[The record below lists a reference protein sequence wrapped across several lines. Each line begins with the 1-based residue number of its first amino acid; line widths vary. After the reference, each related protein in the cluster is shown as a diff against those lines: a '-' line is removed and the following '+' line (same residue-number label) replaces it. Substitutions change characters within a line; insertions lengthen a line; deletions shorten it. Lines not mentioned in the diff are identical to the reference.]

1 MRADR
6 PLLGIVLMIGFA
18 LFAPGM
24 DAMAKLVAGEIPVGQ
39 IAVFRFS
46 TQAALLVPLAMLL
59 GHAHLPSKREMG
71 LHLTRAVLIV
81 VATSCFFYALR
92 SMPIADAI
100 SIFFVEPFILTLL
113 SGLIL
118 KEAVGPRRIIACLV
132 GFGGALLVIQ
142 PSFSEFG
149 FVAAL
154 PLATALLF
162 AFYMLL
168 TRSMAQRMNPI
179 ALQGYT
185 AVAAIVLVIPAL
197 AVMDGSGSPLAD
209 PVLPNATQLMWL
221 FGVGLMATFTHIMLS
236 FALAFAPASTIAPL
250 QYIEIISATLLGMW
264 IFGDFPNGLTWVGIS
279 IIVGSGIYVFHRERV
294 NQRVTQ
300 TQSH

>member
-1 MRADR
+1 MKTDR
-6 PLLGIVLMIGFA
+6 PLLGIILMIGFA

-24 DAMAKLVAGEIPVGQ
+24 DAMAKLVAGNVPVGQ
-39 IAVFRFS
+39 IAAFRFS
-46 TQAALLVPLAMLL
+46 IQALLLVPLAIIL
-59 GHAHLPSKREMG
+59 GRAHLPTMRELG
-71 LHLTRAVLIV
+71 LHLIRAVLIV

-113 SGLIL
+113 GGLIL

-132 GFGGALLVIQ
+132 GFGGALLVIK
-142 PSFSEFG
+142 PSFSQFG
-149 FVAAL
+149 LVAAL

-185 AVAAIVLVIPAL
+185 AVAAIVVVFPAL
-197 AVMDGSGSPLAD
+197 ALMNGTGSPLAD
-209 PVLPNATQLMWL
+209 PILPTATEVKWL
-221 FGVGLMATFTHIMLS
+221 IGVGVMATFTHIMLS
-236 FALAFAPASTIAPL
+236 YALAFAPAATIAPL

-264 IFGDFPNGLTWVGIS
+264 IFGDFPDGLTWVGIA
-279 IIVGSGIYVFHRERV
+279 IIVGSGIYVFHRERI
-294 NQRVTQ
+294 N
-300 TQSH
+300 S

>member
-1 MRADR
+1 MKADR
-6 PLLGIVLMIGFA
+6 PLLGITLMIGFA

-24 DAMAKLVAGEIPVGQ
+24 DAMAKLVAGNVPVGQ
-39 IAVFRFS
+39 IAAFRFS
-46 TQAALLVPLAMLL
+46 IQALLLVPLAIVL
-59 GHAHLPSKREMG
+59 GRAHIPNGHELG
-71 LHLTRAVLIV
+71 LHLIRAVLIV

-113 SGLIL
+113 GGLIL

-132 GFGGALLVIQ
+132 GFGGALLVIK
-142 PSFSEFG
+142 PSFSQFG
-149 FVAAL
+149 LVAAL

-185 AVAAIVLVIPAL
+185 AVAAMIVVFPAL
-197 AVMDGSGSPLAD
+197 ALMNGTGSPLAD
-209 PVLPNATQLMWL
+209 PIVPTVTEVKWL
-221 FGVGLMATFTHIMLS
+221 IGVGVMATFTHIMLS
-236 FALAFAPASTIAPL
+236 YALAFAPAATIAPL

-264 IFGDFPNGLTWVGIS
+264 IFGDFPDGLTWVGIA
-279 IIVGSGIYVFHRERV
+279 IIVGSGIYVFHRERI
-294 NQRVTQ
+294 NR
-300 TQSH
+300 

>member
-6 PLLGIVLMIGFA
+6 PLLGIFLMIGFA
-18 LFAPGM
+18 VFAPGM
-24 DAMAKLVAGEIPVGQ
+24 DAMAKLVASDIPVGQ
-39 IAVFRFS
+39 IAAFRFS
-46 TQAALLVPLAMLL
+46 IQAAILIPVAMLL
-59 GHAHLPSKREMG
+59 GHAHLPNLREMG

-113 SGLIL
+113 GGLIL

-132 GFGGALLVIQ
+132 GFGGALLVIK
-142 PSFSEFG
+142 PSFTELG
-149 FVAAL
+149 LVAAL
-154 PLATALLF
+154 PLVTALLF

-185 AVAAIVLVIPAL
+185 AVAAMVIVFPAL
-197 AVMDGSGSPLAD
+197 LLMNGTASPLLD
-209 PVLPNATQLMWL
+209 PVTPTSTQLVWL
-221 FGVGLMATFTHIMLS
+221 FGVGMMATFTHIMLS
-236 FALAFAPASTIAPL
+236 FALACAPASTIAPL

-264 IFGDFPNGLTWVGIS
+264 IFGDFPDGLTWIGIA
-279 IIVGSGIYVFHRERV
+279 IIVGSGIYVFHRERL
-294 NQRVTQ
+294 N
-300 TQSH
+300 S